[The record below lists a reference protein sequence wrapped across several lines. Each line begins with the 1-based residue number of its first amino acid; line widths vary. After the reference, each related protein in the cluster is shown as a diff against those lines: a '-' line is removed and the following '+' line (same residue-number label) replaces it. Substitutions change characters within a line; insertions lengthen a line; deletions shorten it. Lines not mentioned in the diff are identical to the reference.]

1 MVIPVLTV
9 TSIIIIGFIS
19 LLMILMIVM
28 TIRQMRV
35 QQTER
40 IIVKE
45 LRAKPISGNL
55 QPYLHGIP
63 IDTESDEANSSYEVR
78 SIRATKT
85 INLNRYA
92 EIDNKPDPL
101 YNKQTQQDKLTL
113 LQTKELK
120 SARIS

>member
-9 TSIIIIGFIS
+9 TSIIVTGFIA
-19 LLMILMIVM
+19 LLAILMIVM
-28 TIRQMRV
+28 AIRQVRI
-35 QQTER
+35 QHTETA
-40 IIVKE
+40 IVNQ

-55 QPYLHGIP
+55 QQYLHGIP
-63 IDTESDEANSSYEVR
+63 IDTESEEANSSYEVR

-101 YNKQTQQDKLTL
+101 FNKQAQQDKLNL